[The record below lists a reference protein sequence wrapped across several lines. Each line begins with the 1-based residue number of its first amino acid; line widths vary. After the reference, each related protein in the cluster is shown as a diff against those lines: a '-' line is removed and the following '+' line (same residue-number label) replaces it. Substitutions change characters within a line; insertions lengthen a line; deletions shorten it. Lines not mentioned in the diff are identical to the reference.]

1 MVSMSGVRLTQ
12 RISVVGGGATGLG
25 ISHSLDPNVYLL
37 SGGEELALVDAGA
50 GWGEDRILDNVRSLG
65 YEPERIR
72 HIFLTHA
79 HADHAGGAASLAE
92 RLGAQVYLSE
102 LEREALETADEEVL
116 GLSIAR
122 RNGYYPEDYRLR
134 PCKVDVILRGDER
147 LRCGDLELVVIPTP
161 GHSAGSVCFLV
172 DTGEGAALFAGDTV
186 FAGGRISLIVAPGS
200 DLLATQE
207 SVAHLG
213 GLNVASLLPG
223 HGIFPLQGGQEH
235 IDRAIE
241 AFSTMLPPRSILQ

>member
-1 MVSMSGVRLTQ
+1 MSGVRLTQ

-25 ISHSLDPNVYLL
+25 ISHFLDPNVYLL

-102 LEREALETADEEVL
+102 LEREALATADEEAL

-122 RNGYYPEDYRLR
+122 RNGFYPEDYRLH
-134 PCKVDVILRGDER
+134 PCKVDVTLRGDER

-161 GHSAGSVCFLV
+161 GHSTGSVCFLV

-200 DLLATQE
+200 DLLAMQV

-213 GLNVASLLPG
+213 GLNVASLLRG
-223 HGIFPLQGGQEH
+223 HGIFPLKEGQEH
-235 IDRAIE
+235 IDQAIE

>member
-1 MVSMSGVRLTQ
+1 MSGVRLTQ

-25 ISHSLDPNVYLL
+25 ISHFLDPNVYLL

-65 YEPERIR
+65 YEPERIK

-92 RLGAQVYLSE
+92 RLGAQVYLSD
-102 LEREALETADEEVL
+102 LEREALATADEEAL
-116 GLSIAR
+116 GISIAR
-122 RNGYYPEDYRLR
+122 RNGFYPEDYRLH
-134 PCKVDVILRGDER
+134 PCKVDVTLRGDER

-161 GHSAGSVCFLV
+161 GHSTGSVCFLV

-200 DLLATQE
+200 DLLAMQV

-223 HGIFPLQGGQEH
+223 HGIFPLKEGQEH
-235 IDRAIE
+235 IDQAIE

>member
-1 MVSMSGVRLTQ
+1 MSGVRLTQ

-25 ISHSLDPNVYLL
+25 ISHFLDPNVYLL

-102 LEREALETADEEVL
+102 LEREALATADEEAL

-122 RNGYYPEDYRLR
+122 RNGFYPEDYRLH
-134 PCKVDVILRGDER
+134 PCKVDVTLRGDER

-161 GHSAGSVCFLV
+161 GHSTGSVCFLV

-200 DLLATQE
+200 DLLAMQV

-223 HGIFPLQGGQEH
+223 HGIFPLKGGQEH
-235 IDRAIE
+235 IDQAIE

>member
-1 MVSMSGVRLTQ
+1 MSGVRLTQ

-25 ISHSLDPNVYLL
+25 ISHFLDPNVYLL

-65 YEPERIR
+65 YEPERIK

-102 LEREALETADEEVL
+102 LEREALATADEEAL

-122 RNGYYPEDYRLR
+122 RNGFYPEDYRLH
-134 PCKVDVILRGDER
+134 PCKVDVTLRGDER

-161 GHSAGSVCFLV
+161 GHSTGSVCFLV

-186 FAGGRISLIVAPGS
+186 FAGGRISLLVAPGS
-200 DLLATQE
+200 DLLAMQE
-207 SVAHLG
+207 SVASLR
-213 GLNVASLLPG
+213 GLSVASLLPG
-223 HGIFPLQGGQEH
+223 HGIFPLEGGQEH
-235 IDRAIE
+235 IDQAVE

>member
-1 MVSMSGVRLTQ
+1 MSGVRLTQ

-25 ISHSLDPNVYLL
+25 ISHFLDPNVYLL

-65 YEPERIR
+65 YEPERIK

-102 LEREALETADEEVL
+102 LEREALATADEEAL

-122 RNGYYPEDYRLR
+122 RNGFYPEDYRLH
-134 PCKVDVILRGDER
+134 PCKVDVTLRGDER

-161 GHSAGSVCFLV
+161 GHSTGSVCFLV
-172 DTGEGAALFAGDTV
+172 DTGEGAALFAGDTI

-200 DLLATQE
+200 DLLAMQV

-223 HGIFPLQGGQEH
+223 HGIFPLKEGQEH
-235 IDRAIE
+235 IDQAIE

>member
-1 MVSMSGVRLTQ
+1 MTQ
-12 RISVVGGGATGLG
+12 RISVVGGGASGLG

-50 GWGEDRILDNVRSLG
+50 GPGEDRILENVRSLG
-65 YEPERIR
+65 YEPGRIG

-92 RLGAQVYLSE
+92 RLGARVYLSE
-102 LEREALETADEEVL
+102 LEREALENADEEAL

-134 PCKVDVILRGDER
+134 PCKVNVTLRGDER
-147 LRCGDLELVVIPTP
+147 LRCGDLDLAVIPTP

-172 DTGEGAALFAGDTV
+172 DTEEGAALFAGDTV

-200 DLLATQE
+200 DLLAMQE
-207 SVAHLG
+207 SVTHLG
-213 GLNVASLLPG
+213 GLNVTSLLPG
-223 HGIFPLQGGQEH
+223 HGIFPLEGGQGH
-235 IDRAIE
+235 IDQAIQ

>member
-1 MVSMSGVRLTQ
+1 MSGVRLTQ

-102 LEREALETADEEVL
+102 LEREALATADEEAL

-122 RNGYYPEDYRLR
+122 RNGFYPEDYRLH
-134 PCKVDVILRGDER
+134 PCKVDVTLRGDER

-161 GHSAGSVCFLV
+161 GHSTGSVCFLV

-200 DLLATQE
+200 DLLAMQV

-223 HGIFPLQGGQEH
+223 HGIFPLKEGQEH
-235 IDRAIE
+235 IDQAIE

>member
-1 MVSMSGVRLTQ
+1 MSGVRLTQ

-25 ISHSLDPNVYLL
+25 ISHFLDPNVYLL

-65 YEPERIR
+65 YEPERIK

-102 LEREALETADEEVL
+102 LEREALATADEEAL

-134 PCKVDVILRGDER
+134 PCKVDVTLRGDER

-161 GHSAGSVCFLV
+161 GHSTGSVCFLV

-200 DLLATQE
+200 DLLAMQV

-223 HGIFPLQGGQEH
+223 HGIFPLKEGQEH
-235 IDRAIE
+235 IDQAIE

>member
-1 MVSMSGVRLTQ
+1 MSGVRLTK

-25 ISHSLDPNVYLL
+25 ISHTLDPNVYLL

-50 GWGEDRILDNVRSLG
+50 GPGEERILDNVRSLG
-65 YEPERIR
+65 CEPGQIG

-92 RLGAQVYLSE
+92 RVGARVYLSE
-102 LEREALETADEEVL
+102 LEREALENADEEAL

-122 RNGYYPEDYRLR
+122 RNGYYPKDYQLR
-134 PCKVDVILRGDER
+134 PCKVDVALRGDER
-147 LRCGDLELVVIPTP
+147 PRCGDLELAVILTP
-161 GHSAGSVCFLV
+161 GHSTGSVCFLV
-172 DTGEGAALFAGDTV
+172 EAEEGMALFAGDTI
-186 FAGGRISLIVAPGS
+186 FAGGRISLLVAPGS
-200 DLLATQE
+200 DLLALQE
-207 SVAHLG
+207 SVASLG

-223 HGIFPLQGGQEH
+223 HGIFPLEGGQEH
-235 IDRAIE
+235 IDQAIE

>member
-1 MVSMSGVRLTQ
+1 MRGVRLTE
-12 RISVVGGGATGLG
+12 RISVVGGGETGLG
-25 ISHSLDPNVYLL
+25 ISHAIDPNVYLL

-50 GWGEDRILDNVRSLG
+50 GSGEARILENVRSLG
-65 YEPERIR
+65 HDPERIG

-92 RLGAQVYLSE
+92 KLGARVYLSE
-102 LEREALETADEEVL
+102 LEREALESGDEEAL

-134 PCKVDVILRGDER
+134 PCQVDVALRGGET
-147 LRCGDLELVVIPTP
+147 LRCGDLELAVIPTP

-172 DTGEGAALFAGDTV
+172 ETEEGVALFAGDTV

-200 DLLATQE
+200 NLLALKE
-207 SVAHLG
+207 SVAGLG
-213 GLNVASLLPG
+213 KLGVTSLLSG
-223 HGIFPLQGGQEH
+223 HGIFPLGEGQAH
-235 IDRAIE
+235 IDQAIE
-241 AFSTMLPPRSILQ
+241 AFETMLPPRSILQ

>member
-1 MVSMSGVRLTQ
+1 MSGVRLTQ

-25 ISHSLDPNVYLL
+25 ISHALDPNVYLL

-65 YEPERIR
+65 YEPERIK

-102 LEREALETADEEVL
+102 LEREALATADEEAL

-122 RNGYYPEDYRLR
+122 RNGFYPEDYRLH
-134 PCKVDVILRGDER
+134 PCKVDVTLRGDER

-161 GHSAGSVCFLV
+161 GHSTGSVCFLV

-200 DLLATQE
+200 DLLAMQV

-223 HGIFPLQGGQEH
+223 HGIFPLKEGQEH
-235 IDRAIE
+235 IDQAIE

>member
-1 MVSMSGVRLTQ
+1 MSGVRLTR

-25 ISHSLDPNVYLL
+25 ISHALDPNVYLL

-50 GWGEDRILDNVRSLG
+50 GPGEDRVLENVRSLG
-65 YEPERIR
+65 YEPGQIG

-92 RLGAQVYLSE
+92 RVGARVYLSE
-102 LEREALETADEEVL
+102 LEQEALENADEEAL

-134 PCKVDVILRGDER
+134 PCKVDVTLRGGEG
-147 LRCGDLELVVIPTP
+147 LRCGDLELAVIPTP
-161 GHSAGSVCFLV
+161 GHSTGSVCFLA
-172 DTGEGAALFAGDTV
+172 DTEEGVALFAGDTV

-200 DLLATQE
+200 DLLALQE
-207 SVAHLG
+207 SVASLG
-213 GLNVASLLPG
+213 SLNLTSLLPG
-223 HGIFPLQGGQEH
+223 HGIFPLEGGQEH
-235 IDRAIE
+235 IDQAIE

>member
-1 MVSMSGVRLTQ
+1 MTE

-25 ISHSLDPNVYLL
+25 ISHALDPNVYLL

-50 GWGEDRILDNVRSLG
+50 GPGEDRILENVRSLG
-65 YEPERIR
+65 YEPGRIG

-92 RLGAQVYLSE
+92 RLGARVYLSE
-102 LEREALETADEEVL
+102 LEREALENADEEAL

-134 PCKVDVILRGDER
+134 PCKVNVTLRGDER
-147 LRCGDLELVVIPTP
+147 LRCGDLDLAVIPTP

-172 DTGEGAALFAGDTV
+172 DTEEGAALFAGDTV
-186 FAGGRISLIVAPGS
+186 FAGGRISLIVVPGS
-200 DLLATQE
+200 DLLAMQE
-207 SVAHLG
+207 SVTHLG
-213 GLNVASLLPG
+213 GLNVTSLLPG
-223 HGIFPLQGGQEH
+223 HGIFPLEGGQEH
-235 IDRAIE
+235 IDQAVE

>member
-1 MVSMSGVRLTQ
+1 LTE
-12 RISVVGGGATGLG
+12 RISVVGGGASGLG
-25 ISHSLDPNVYLL
+25 ISHPLDPNVYLL

-50 GWGEDRILDNVRSLG
+50 GRGEDRILDNVRSIG
-65 YEPERIR
+65 YEPGQIK

-92 RLGAQVYLSE
+92 GLEAQVYLSE
-102 LEREALETADEEVL
+102 LEREAFESADEAAL
-116 GLSIAR
+116 GLPIAR

-134 PCKVDVILRGDER
+134 ACKVDVALQGDER

-172 DTGEGAALFAGDTV
+172 DTREGVALFAGDSV

-200 DLLATQE
+200 DLLAMQE
-207 SVAHLG
+207 SVAQLG
-213 GLNVASLLPG
+213 GLNVTSLLPG
-223 HGIFPLQGGQEH
+223 HGIFPLEGGQQH
-235 IDRAIE
+235 IDQAIE

>member
-1 MVSMSGVRLTQ
+1 MSGVRLTQ

-25 ISHSLDPNVYLL
+25 ISHALDPNVYLL

-65 YEPERIR
+65 YEPERIK

-102 LEREALETADEEVL
+102 LEREALATADEEAL

-122 RNGYYPEDYRLR
+122 RNGFYPEDYRLH
-134 PCKVDVILRGDER
+134 PCKVDVTLRGDER

-161 GHSAGSVCFLV
+161 GHSTGSVCFLV

-200 DLLATQE
+200 DLLAMQV